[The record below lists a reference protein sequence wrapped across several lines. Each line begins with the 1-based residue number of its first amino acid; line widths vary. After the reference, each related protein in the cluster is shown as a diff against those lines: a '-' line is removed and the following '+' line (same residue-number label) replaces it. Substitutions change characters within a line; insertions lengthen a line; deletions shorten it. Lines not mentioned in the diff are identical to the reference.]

1 MKVIQTLARAGTMLA
16 ALTFALPASADYP
29 EKPVRMIVPFAP
41 GGSVDVFARL
51 ISDKLSQK
59 FGKQFYVEN
68 VAGAS
73 GNIGTGQAAKAAPDG
88 HTILLAFSSMVINPS
103 LFASVPY
110 DAEKSFDPVMLA
122 VSATHVVTVT
132 PSVPATTIP
141 ELLTLIKATP
151 GKYSYAHGGIGTPG
165 HLLGELFRLKANIDI
180 VPVPFNGAGPAITS
194 VLGGHTP
201 IGITA
206 LSPAA
211 SQIAGGQLRALATT
225 GAKRVT
231 SLASVPTMVEAGH
244 PDIVGDLWVGVLL
257 PTGTS
262 KDIVTRLNREL
273 KDILAEP
280 DTSARLA
287 VVGFEAVA
295 STPEAFGEQIKR
307 ELASWRSV
315 IQDAKI
321 KAP

>member
-1 MKVIQTLARAGTMLA
+1 MQAFRYLAYATTIFA
-16 ALTFALPASADYP
+16 AACWALPAEAQYP

-51 ISDKLSQK
+51 VSDKLSQK
-59 FGKQFYVEN
+59 LGKQFYVEN

-88 HTILLAFSSMVINPS
+88 HTVLLAFSSFVINPS

-141 ELLTLIKATP
+141 ELVSLIKANP
-151 GKYSYAHGGIGTPG
+151 GKYSYAHGGAGTPG
-165 HLLGELFRLKANIDI
+165 HLLGELFRLKANVDI

-225 GAKRVT
+225 GTKRART
-231 SLASVPTMVEAGH
+231 LTSVPTMVEAGH
-244 PDIVGDLWVGVLL
+244 PDIVGDLWVGVLV

-262 KDIVTRLNREL
+262 KEITALLNREL
-273 KDILAEP
+273 KDILAQAE
-280 DTSARLA
+280 TQERLTM
-287 VVGFEAVA
+287 VGFEAVA
-295 STPEAFGEQIKR
+295 STPDAFAEQIKR
-307 ELASWRSV
+307 ELASWRAV